1 MSFDVEA
8 LLLILGFAAVLG
20 TLLSL
25 PMLWLVRRSRRENGR
40 IARSRVL
47 TPIGKA
53 VSFFEAAVLMYGFAL
68 PYFQPDAP
76 LAIWLSSWQGKASAV
91 LVFWIATIPLEAAL
105 ARMGHPTMRP
115 QHHDIDDRS
124 NASAT

>member
-1 MSFDVEA
+1 MPFDAGA
-8 LLLILGFAAVLG
+8 LLLILGVAAVLG

-25 PMLWLVRRSRRENGR
+25 PMFWLVRRSRRKNGR

-53 VSFFEAAVLMYGFAL
+53 VSFFEVAVLMYGFAL
-68 PYFQPDAP
+68 LYFQPDAP
-76 LAIWLSSWQGKASAV
+76 LAIWLSSWQGKATAV
-91 LVFWIATIPLEAAL
+91 LAFWIATIPLEASL

-115 QHHDIDDRS
+115 PHHDIDDRP
-124 NASAT
+124 NESAT